1 MKPITP
7 AGVLIVLFFCLM
19 PAFGKADCPEYTF
32 VKIADSATPVPGG
45 SGDSF
50 DALSLSLPALNSLMV
65 AFRAEGG
72 GVDGVFAGDGATLEP
87 VVTVGEPVPGG
98 GAITTLISD
107 FAFGEGVLDIIA
119 LASSGLRGI
128 YSADSTGLNK
138 IVQFG
143 EPAPPGGT
151 FSTIFFVSRHGAN
164 LAFQANI
171 TGGPGVAGVFTR
183 IAGATELVADT
194 ATPMPGSAPTEF
206 GSFSDPDIS
215 GRNVAFWGGFG
226 PLSGVYARID
236 GALTK
241 IADTNDFV
249 PGGTQ
254 LFASFSIPVISGRQV
269 FFRGVGNGSG
279 IYVGDGGALGVI
291 AQTGDPAP
299 GGSTFSGFGQ
309 FVSADS
315 GELAFSASGS
325 GFNGLFVSGSDGLCR
340 VIDTDTPLEGKDVIQ
355 LFMGRD
361 SYATGKLGFLAV
373 FSDGSRGIYL
383 AKKLRIVSAPNK
395 IPVGAIFLLLD
406 NPNE

>member
-1 MKPITP
+1 MKPISP
-7 AGVLIVLFFCLM
+7 LGVLIVLFSCLM
-19 PAFGKADCPEYTF
+19 PAFGNADCPDYTF
-32 VKIADSATPVPGG
+32 VKIADGTTPVPGG
-45 SGDSF
+45 NGNSF
-50 DALSLSLPALNSLMV
+50 EGLSLSLPALNTLMV
-65 AFRAEGG
+65 AFRGEGG
-72 GVDGVFAGDGATLEP
+72 GVDGIFAGNGVTLEP
-87 VVTVGEPVPGG
+87 VVTVNDPVSGG
-98 GAITTLISD
+98 GTITTMFGD

-151 FSTIFFVSRHGAN
+151 FSTIFFVSRQGAN

-194 ATPMPGSAPTEF
+194 ATPIPGSAPTEF

-215 GRNVAFWGGFG
+215 GQNVAFWGGFG
-226 PLSGVYARID
+226 PISGVYARID
-236 GALTK
+236 GTLTK

-249 PGGTQ
+249 PGSTQ
-254 LFASFSIPVISGRQV
+254 LFTSFSIPVISGRQV
-269 FFRGVGNGSG
+269 FFRGIGDGSG
-279 IYVGDGGALGVI
+279 IYVGDGGALSAV
-291 AQTGDPAP
+291 ARTADPAP

-315 GELAFSASGS
+315 DEMAFSASGS
-325 GFNGLFVSGSDGLCR
+325 GFSGLFVSGPAGLCR
-340 VIDTDTPLEGKDVIQ
+340 VIDTDTPLEGKDVTQ

-361 SYATGKLGFLAV
+361 SYATGRLGFLAV

-383 AKKLRIVSAPNK
+383 AQKSQIASPSNK
-395 IPVGAIFLLLD
+395 FPVGAIFLLLD
-406 NPNE
+406 DSK